1 MPSGPSTMASGARE
15 AKKAGKRAAGVK
27 EAKTAEPQTISCGV
41 WALRLAEEEL
51 RKSLEEKAAR
61 ADSSEVESDW
71 SEVEEEEGSRWPLGW
86 TQAGTVTAKA
96 IDTKSVTHETL
107 QKMTD
112 ITTEMLGGEVE
123 WTSPRDEHA
132 QYFKASIMTNNCDKI
147 FVAVTKRAS
156 KSPAFKELGARMY
169 FKGVAENQKRSE
181 HVKRWLE
188 ELTDLTL

>member
-51 RKSLEEKAAR
+51 RKSLEKKAAR

-71 SEVEEEEGSRWPLGW
+71 SEVEEEGSRWPLGW

-132 QYFKASIMTNNCDKI
+132 QYFEASIMTNKCDKI

>member
-1 MPSGPSTMASGARE
+1 M
-15 AKKAGKRAAGVK
+15 
-27 EAKTAEPQTISCGV
+27 
-41 WALRLAEEEL
+41 
-51 RKSLEEKAAR
+51 
-61 ADSSEVESDW
+61 
-71 SEVEEEEGSRWPLGW
+71 
-86 TQAGTVTAKA
+86 TAKA

-132 QYFKASIMTNNCDKI
+132 QYFEARIMTNKCDKI

>member
-15 AKKAGKRAAGVK
+15 AKKAGKKAAGVK
-27 EAKTAEPQTISCGV
+27 EAKTAEPQTISSGV
-41 WALRLAEEEL
+41 WALRWSQ
-51 RKSLEEKAAR
+51 KSREKKAAR

-123 WTSPRDEHA
+123 WTSPRDEYA
-132 QYFKASIMTNNCDKI
+132 QYFEASIMTNKCDKI